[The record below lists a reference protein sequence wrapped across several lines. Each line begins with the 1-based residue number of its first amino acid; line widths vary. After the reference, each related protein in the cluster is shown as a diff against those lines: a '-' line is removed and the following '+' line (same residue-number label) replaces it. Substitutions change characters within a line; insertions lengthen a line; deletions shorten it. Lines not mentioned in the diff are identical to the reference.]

1 MQRRMGGY
9 IFHRM
14 IETVVLLNLVLIFVF
29 LLLHLTGDPVAVMM
43 PQDATQ
49 EDIERLRR
57 QMGFDKPF
65 PAQFVEFYGRA
76 LKGDF
81 GPSWEHGEPALKV
94 VLERFPASLELAAAA
109 FLISI
114 FLGIPLG
121 ALAAYRENTLYDRS
135 CMIGTVM
142 GQSVPDFWLGLMLIM
157 LLSVWAGFLPSF
169 GRGGWTH
176 LIMPAFVAST
186 YHTARLARL
195 MRSQMLEVLRQD
207 YIQTARSKGLAERI
221 ILFRHALKNSAIPI
235 VTVLGIDLG
244 VMLGGTVIIETV
256 FAWPGVG
263 RLAIESIHK
272 RDFPVVQVTVF
283 LLAAIFVLINLAV
296 DILYAYLDP
305 RIEHA

>member
-1 MQRRMGGY
+1 MKRRMSGY
-9 IFHRM
+9 VFHLLL
-14 IETVVLLNLVLIFVF
+14 ETVVLLNLVLVFVF

-65 PAQFVEFYGRA
+65 SAQFAEFYGRA
-76 LKGDF
+76 VKGDF
-81 GPSWEHGEPALKV
+81 GQSWEHGEPALKV
-94 VLERFPASLELAAAA
+94 VLERFPASLELAVTA

-114 FLGIPLG
+114 LMGIPLG
-121 ALAAYRENTLYDRS
+121 AVAAYKENTLYDRS
-135 CMIGTVM
+135 CMVGTVM

-157 LLSVWAGFLPSF
+157 LLSVWAGLLPSF
-169 GRGGWTH
+169 GREGWRH

-207 YIQTARSKGLAERI
+207 YIQTARSKGLAAGI

-244 VMLGGTVIIETV
+244 VMLGGTVIIATK

-283 LLAAIFVLINLAV
+283 LLAAIFVVINFAV